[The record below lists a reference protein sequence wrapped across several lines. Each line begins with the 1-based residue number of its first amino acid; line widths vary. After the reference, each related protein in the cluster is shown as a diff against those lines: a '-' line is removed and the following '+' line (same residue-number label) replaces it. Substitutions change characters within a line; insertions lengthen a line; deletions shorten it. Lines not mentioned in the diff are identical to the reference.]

1 MKELYIDIMEKTVR
15 VYGKARIDRYINEV
29 ERDGLTEHGFP
40 RLAANLAIVISFG
53 RCTELYLEMVKMLD
67 ICCAEMPKKKAANDF
82 SVREI
87 VCALRVIEKKGT
99 VEKERLDR
107 WKGELAELDPYRAY
121 TVIPA
126 PFESKGNW
134 AAFGAA
140 SEIARSRFC
149 GGDSAEFIDNQISSL
164 LGDFDEND
172 MYKDPNN
179 PILYDYMTRVVLAF
193 AMHEGYNGKYAE
205 EVRKKLKHVSDI
217 SLKMQTVTGEMPF
230 GGRSNQFLFNQ
241 SVLAAAYEYDAAE
254 YKKEGDIKKAGECRA
269 AAKLAVDDLMNWL
282 GRETVSHIKNGYPVD
297 EMVGC
302 EEYGYFNKY
311 MITLASNA
319 YLAYL
324 FADDSVVPT
333 EAPCKTGGYFVE
345 TSSDFHKVIL
355 NKCGYYFEFDTNADT
370 HYDANGLGKVQKAD
384 CTICLSVPFPA
395 PEAKYKPEKENV
407 RPMSLCVY
415 AETDSGTVYGSEAE
429 YSEFESEQNNDE
441 MTAVFG
447 RIFGGCK
454 VKETYKISR
463 NGIDITAESDAAVGF
478 MIPVFE
484 FDGCKYSDICVGEN
498 AIEAEY
504 AGSICRY
511 KFDAK
516 AEEFEYYFNRNGRYR
531 VYKIPCGA
539 LHIEICR
546 K

>member
-1 MKELYIDIMEKTVR
+1 M
-15 VYGKARIDRYINEV
+15 
-29 ERDGLTEHGFP
+29 
-40 RLAANLAIVISFG
+40 RL
-53 RCTELYLEMVKMLD
+53 K
-67 ICCAEMPKKKAANDF
+67 
-82 SVREI
+82 
-87 VCALRVIEKKGT
+87 
-99 VEKERLDR
+99 
-107 WKGELAELDPYRAY
+107 
-121 TVIPA
+121 
-126 PFESKGNW
+126 
-134 AAFGAA
+134 
-140 SEIARSRFC
+140 
-149 GGDSAEFIDNQISSL
+149 
-164 LGDFDEND
+164 
-172 MYKDPNN
+172 
-179 PILYDYMTRVVLAF
+179 
-193 AMHEGYNGKYAE
+193 
-205 EVRKKLKHVSDI
+205 
-217 SLKMQTVTGEMPF
+217 
-230 GGRSNQFLFNQ
+230 
-241 SVLAAAYEYDAAE
+241 
-254 YKKEGDIKKAGECRA
+254 
-269 AAKLAVDDLMNWL
+269 
-282 GRETVSHIKNGYPVD
+282 ETVSHIKNGYPVD

-355 NKCGYYFEFDTNADT
+355 NKCGYYLEFDTNADT
-370 HYDANGLGKVQKAD
+370 HYDANGPGKVQKAD
-384 CTICLSVPFPA
+384 CIPTICLSVPFPA

-415 AETDSGTVYGSEAE
+415 AETDSGTVYGSEAK

-441 MTAVFG
+441 MKAVFG